1 MNRMKAAEFRD
12 EFLKVAEEA
21 TTGGLSESS
30 MVKQCR
36 DMLRLLCQ
44 ERLRKLEEAEEA

>member
-1 MNRMKAAEFRD
+1 MNRMKAAEFKER
-12 EFLKVAEEA
+12 FVRIAEEA
-21 TTGGLSESS
+21 VDEHLEYT

-44 ERLRKLEEAEEA
+44 ERLQKLEDAEEG

>member
-1 MNRMKAAEFRD
+1 MKRMKAAEFRA

-36 DMLRLLCQ
+36 DMLRLLCRQ
-44 ERLRKLEEAEEA
+44 ELLKLEEAEEG